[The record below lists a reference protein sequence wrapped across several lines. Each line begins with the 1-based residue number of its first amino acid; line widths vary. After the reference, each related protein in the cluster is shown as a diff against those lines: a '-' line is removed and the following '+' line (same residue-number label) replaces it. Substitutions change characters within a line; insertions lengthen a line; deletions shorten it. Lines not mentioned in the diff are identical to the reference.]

1 MSILNEK
8 RYFLKNSNLLEEIHK
23 SKITYCCYTNKEYT
37 NYDVICNDY
46 SLVTPNI
53 INSFFEK
60 NEDRDYIIIRVMTDE
75 HIPEEYFGKNGK
87 VNLQEIKM
95 SPFKHFY
102 LSKKDFKK
110 VFKECKTNI
119 KDIDEKT
126 DKIKKLKEQI
136 KENKKS
142 IRFNKLKAELQ
153 VPYKEFNAQCEKD
166 IKQLVLEIKLIS
178 EEFSTKIRE
187 KMKEVLRSH
196 WKGDTIENGHFCID
210 QGKLTDPLVHM
221 LILLVDQYSRSGNW
235 ANYSWK
241 EDMKSSALVHL
252 CDVVLKFEENKS
264 SNPFSYLTQVASMK
278 FTATLNSEKQQTAIK
293 SYLLQQIGYDPTI
306 NDQVDAEYANS
317 EADWLKEHPELNE
330 VRTISPDEL

>member
-8 RYFLKNSNLLEEIHK
+8 RYFLKNANLLEEIHK
-23 SKITYCCYTNKEYT
+23 SKITYCCYTNKDYT

-46 SLVTPNI
+46 SLVTPNV

-60 NEDRDYIIIRVMTDE
+60 NPERDYIIIRIMTDE
-75 HIPEEYFGKNGK
+75 HIPEQFFGKNGK

-102 LSKKDFKK
+102 LTKKDFKK
-110 VFKECKTNI
+110 VFKECKTDI

-126 DKIKKLKEQI
+126 EKIKKLKEQI

-142 IRFNKLKAELQ
+142 IRFNKLKQDLQ
-153 VPYKEFNAQCEKD
+153 VPYKEFNTQCEKE
-166 IKQLVLEIKLIS
+166 IKQLVIEIKIIS
-178 EEFSTKIRE
+178 QEFSTKIRE

-210 QGKLTDPLVHM
+210 QGKLSDPLVHM

-317 EADWLKEHPELNE
+317 EAEWYKDHQCGE

>member
-75 HIPEEYFGKNGK
+75 HIPKEYFGKNGK

-142 IRFNKLKAELQ
+142 IRFNKLKADLQ
-153 VPYKEFNAQCEKD
+153 VPYKEFNTQCEKD

-196 WKGDTIENGHFCID
+196 WKGDTIENGHFCIT

-306 NDQVDAEYANS
+306 NDQVDAEYANN
-317 EADWLKEHPELNE
+317 EAEWYKEHSVDE
-330 VRTISPDEL
+330 VKTISPEEL